1 MLAQILAD
9 KGIRDPRVLAAA
21 RIVDRSRF
29 VPPES
34 KHVAGR
40 DRAITIPAGQLTTQ
54 PWRAA
59 RMLEALELCGTENV
73 LEIGTG
79 YGYSTALCAHL
90 ARRVVSVERIAE
102 LVEACGRNLAEFE
115 NIRLVL
121 GDGSIGFPEEA
132 PYDAIVCFAAARDV
146 PGCLVEQ
153 LAIGGRMVLPLA
165 VKGQGEIVLF
175 RKTATGLERVGVII
189 SARFVPLVGE
199 HGAISDELAIVKG
212 IEKPSRRSGLRS

>member
-1 MLAQILAD
+1 MTRPGRWGLDSRINTLAHTLAE

-21 RIVDRSRF
+21 RLVDRTRF
-29 VPPES
+29 VPPGSE
-34 KHVAGR
+34 HLAGR
-40 DRAITIPAGQLTTQ
+40 DRAIAIPQGQLTTQ

-59 RMLEALELCGTENV
+59 RMLEALDLVGTERV

-79 YGYSTALCAHL
+79 HGYSTALCAHL

-102 LVEACGRNLAEFE
+102 LVEACARNLAGFE

-121 GDGSIGFPEEA
+121 GDGSLGFPEEA

-146 PGCLVEQ
+146 PACLVDQ

-165 VKGQGEIVLF
+165 VKGRGEIVLF
-175 RKTATGLERVGVII
+175 RKTATTLERVEVII
-189 SARFVPLVGE
+189 AARFVPLIGE
-199 HGAISDELAIVKG
+199 HGAIG
-212 IEKPSRRSGLRS
+212 G